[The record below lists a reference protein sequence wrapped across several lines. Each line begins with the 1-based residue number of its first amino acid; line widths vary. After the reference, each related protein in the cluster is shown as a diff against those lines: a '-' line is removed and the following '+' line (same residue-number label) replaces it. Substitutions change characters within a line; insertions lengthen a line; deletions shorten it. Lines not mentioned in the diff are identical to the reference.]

1 MRQRPVPFPR
11 GADASPL
18 AINGSRTRESPAS
31 ASNSGAASVAR
42 RADRS
47 YNPCFHAPA
56 HARARSRSV
65 RGIRIGI
72 QRMFEGIQRGL
83 GDALKKLRGR
93 GRITES
99 NIREGIQE
107 VRKALLDADVN
118 YNVVQAFTE
127 RVTQRS
133 LGQEVLRTIDP
144 SEQIVK
150 IVYDELVALMGPVD
164 PRIRFA
170 KDRPTVLM
178 LCGLQGQGKTTT
190 AAKLALTLREQGR
203 KPMLVAADL
212 QRPAAIDQLKVLGE
226 QIGVPVFSE
235 YPSQPVAVCRNAVDY
250 ARKNLLDT
258 VILDTAGR
266 LHIADMPM
274 GELKEI
280 DRQAKPDEIYL
291 VCDAMTGQDAV
302 NSAKAF
308 NDALELNGVILTKMD
323 GDARGGAALSIRE
336 VTRVP
341 IKWVGVG
348 EKVDRLEEFRPE
360 GMASRIIGQGDLMSL
375 IEKVGRAQLD
385 LSEEEKK
392 RQQEAL
398 EKGNFTL
405 DDFRK
410 QFAQLAKMGP
420 VKDILG
426 SIPGM
431 SEMIPEGEDPEVAF
445 KRLQGMIDAMTK
457 EERRNPDMID
467 LTRRRRIA
475 SGSGTTP
482 SDVKQ
487 FLGHFD
493 QIRRTM
499 KKMANM
505 SIWERIKMVTGLGQA
520 GAFMPGSNLMKKTKG
535 DTGHRKSPK
544 ERAKERN
551 KKKKKR

>member
-1 MRQRPVPFPR
+1 
-11 GADASPL
+11 
-18 AINGSRTRESPAS
+18 
-31 ASNSGAASVAR
+31 
-42 RADRS
+42 
-47 YNPCFHAPA
+47 
-56 HARARSRSV
+56 
-65 RGIRIGI
+65 
-72 QRMFEGIQRGL
+72 MFEGIQRSL
-83 GDALKKLRGR
+83 GDALKQLRGK
-93 GRITES
+93 GRITEA
-99 NIREGIQE
+99 NIREGIGE

-118 YNVVQAFTE
+118 YNVVQAFVE

-133 LGQEVLRTIDP
+133 LGQAVLRTIDP

-212 QRPAAIDQLKVLGE
+212 QRPAAIEQLKVLGE

-235 YPSQPVAVCRNAVDY
+235 YPSQPVTVCRNAVDY

-266 LHIADMPM
+266 LHVSEMPM
-274 GELKEI
+274 DELKQI

-336 VTRVP
+336 VTKVP
-341 IKWVGVG
+341 IKFIGVG

-375 IEKVGRAQLD
+375 IDKVGRAQAEM
-385 LSEEEKK
+385 SKEEIEK
-392 RQQEAL
+392 QQKKMQE
-398 EKGNFTL
+398 GNFTL

-410 QFAQLAKMGP
+410 QFSQISKMGP
-420 VKDILG
+420 MKEILG
-426 SIPGM
+426 QIPGM
-431 SEMIPEGEDPEVAF
+431 SDMIPDGEDPEVGL
-445 KRLQGMIDAMTK
+445 KRIQGMIDSMTK
-457 EERRNPDMID
+457 QERADPDLID
-467 LTRRRRIA
+467 LNRRRRIA
-475 SGSGTTP
+475 NGCGVQP
-482 SDVKQ
+482 QEVKQ
-487 FLGHFD
+487 FLNHFD
-493 QIRRTM
+493 QVRGLM
-499 KKMANM
+499 KQMAKM
-505 SIWERIKMVTGLGQA
+505 SLWERFKMMSGMGQA
-520 GAFMPGSNLMKKTKG
+520 GAFMPGSNVMKNMTKG

-544 ERAKERN
+544 ERAKER